1 MPWLLSRA
9 LLVLGGAVAA
19 TATAWLITSAPASA
33 DALPALP
40 GLPGI
45 SSPSP
50 DLTAVTGAV
59 SDALTSVGVPSVLAH
74 PAAMPLPDQAA
85 AKVRGVTGE
94 LRAAVGKLGYRVHVD
109 RAIDRAIDKDLTAAA
124 PPLTVLPSTP
134 QVVPTPAGQSGPAA
148 GRSPARTLPIAAA
161 TIVAPVPVGP
171 SVAQRS
177 GDRPSPRPST
187 HTTPHTAVLT
197 PSSPVAPAQWAPA
210 TLPSAP
216 AGGGA
221 GAPGPGGLGLL
232 DTAGAFPVPGLDLVC
247 AVPVTTPLGTGTAGR
262 QPGSTPD

>member
-1 MPWLLSRA
+1 MPRLLSRA

-40 GLPGI
+40 GIPGI

-59 SDALTSVGVPSVLAH
+59 SDTLTSVGVPSVRAH
-74 PAAMPLPDQAA
+74 PAAVPLPAQAA

-94 LRAAVGKLGYRVHVD
+94 LRAAVGKLGYRVHVAKDID
-109 RAIDRAIDKDLTAAA
+109 RDIDRAIDKDLTAAA

-134 QVVPTPAGQSGPAA
+134 QVVPTPAG
-148 GRSPARTLPIAAA
+148 RSPARTLPIAAA

-171 SVAQRS
+171 PVAQRS